1 MSAEILIEM
10 KRNFAVRPRPKPV
23 SSLFEFFLDRLV
35 TVEFTIHDD
44 PKRFVF
50 VGDWLISSR
59 QVDNAQPCVSQTD
72 STVGCD
78 PVALSVRTA
87 MMETPCRCLQRLSN
101 NRAML
106 RKHGNNSTHLS
117 VPSPRI
123 QSCSQ
128 PVTVYASYAFQV
140 ASLHP
145 IPQTSK
151 AKSPPN

>member
-44 PKRFVF
+44 PKGFVF

-59 QVDNAQPCVSQTD
+59 QVDNAQPCVSEAD
-72 STVGCD
+72 STVWCD
-78 PVALSVRTA
+78 PVTLSVRTA
-87 MMETPCRCLQRLSN
+87 MTKTHCRLLQRLDA

-106 RKHGNNSTHLS
+106 RKYGYNSAHLM
-117 VPSPRI
+117 
-123 QSCSQ
+123 
-128 PVTVYASYAFQV
+128 
-140 ASLHP
+140 
-145 IPQTSK
+145 
-151 AKSPPN
+151 

>member
-50 VGDWLISSR
+50 VGDWLISGR
-59 QVDNAQPCVSQTD
+59 QVDDAQPCVSQTD
-72 STVGCD
+72 STVGGD
-78 PVALSVRTA
+78 PVTLSVRAA
-87 MMETPCRCLQRLSN
+87 MTKTPCRALQRLGS

-106 RKHGNNSTHLS
+106 RKHGNNSAHLIA
-117 VPSPRI
+117 PSP
-123 QSCSQ
+123 CSQ
-128 PVTVYASYAFQV
+128 SW
-140 ASLHP
+140 S
-145 IPQTSK
+145 
-151 AKSPPN
+151 